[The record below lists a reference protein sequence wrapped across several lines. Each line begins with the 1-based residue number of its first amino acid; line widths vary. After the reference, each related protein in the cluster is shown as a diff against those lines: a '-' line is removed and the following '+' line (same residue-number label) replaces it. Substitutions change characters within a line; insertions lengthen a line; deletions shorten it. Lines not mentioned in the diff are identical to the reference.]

1 LADKNGRGEKE
12 EEGQREKIS
21 SPILC
26 PSSSEFSFHTLALKF
41 QSTSNGGRMLTREAA
56 QEQLKQFELKNIKDF
71 YAQRLETL
79 PPDLR
84 VLAEPFFNTV
94 IVPSQHLNS
103 QDWSKFYEAIR
114 PLESL
119 SKTKREE
126 LFTALFPAIASEVE
140 GAWELKKRLSY
151 QMGYNRRS
159 FRAPHNPELTL
170 QTRAIWLQ
178 QLLRISHRF
187 NQDVAWFAAWTPYL
201 NQYQWG
207 AEDIFAYLFAA
218 AIEQSNTEVFTILK
232 ESGSGTHDI
241 GSMGRHVTRAL
252 LTANK
257 IEGWDYAEKLL
268 LAAQRQEGLRQVLLE
283 TIDEAH
289 PEAYKRMIKLIKDE
303 NLSRFAAVIRA
314 VDVWFGFNFETGEEK
329 KVNKLLDQVISF
341 LESPQTRQ
349 DALNS
354 DDAETVY
361 LALWTSAFEDA
372 VKTVE
377 VATPLLNHSKVEI
390 RYVATNLLA
399 QLDLREAKL
408 ALVDKL
414 EDEDFRV
421 ALRALDTLA
430 YVSNDEELKGKIP
443 DMFERLEHLIA
454 RIPKDKTLE
463 PIVWPWTKRDLNK
476 SYIARMLSQHLDKRP
491 IARLFPYLDMMDTWG
506 RRSVVMDIGKKVKDA
521 KDLDAES
528 RDKILE
534 LMGDSSN
541 DVREEVLKILAFAN
555 VTEEEVKRLEPLLSR
570 KAGDLR
576 RGVIGLILKQ
586 TDDAVFQSAER
597 LMSRSAPERQ
607 AGIELLNELKK
618 AKRSESKVKQV
629 AKSYESKNENETQLL
644 GIILEAEQ
652 EAVTL
657 ESGLGLYDPDKR
669 TPPIEPK
676 NHIKGIILNRK
687 GRTFISSKTPSLIK
701 ELDAFVHEQ
710 RETPVRAFNDYGSE
724 EQLLGNLRWGFW
736 QPFVW
741 KQGSHVLNEN
751 EIPLRELWE
760 PWWNNRPVNLRDEDG
775 LEALRALAALQ
786 ASEQNIGKGG
796 LLEPSQQLY
805 AKTERSKLKHEGIV
819 SSILQWFAYTT
830 LTTDTIDFLLDAA
843 ETSLALTPKDVF
855 IKANEE
861 LEKKRKEGGW
871 YSYSDP
877 RSSRLFTWFTFVRLS
892 QNIRT
897 ELWTTEQ
904 IKRYWSLLRTLDEGF
919 EHSPRQRPEFES
931 VLHAWKLSAANDND
945 VYDYLIGPRSDTGYS
960 YGGYNRWAY
969 RELNQLSGHKP
980 AKQFETYPELKNI
993 IDKIRTK
1000 LLEIELKRAD
1010 LPTIV
1015 SVPTMAIRSI
1025 YGVDYVVKILTS
1037 LGKEKLVRG
1046 YTYDGLSKSSVF
1058 SSLLR
1063 ASFSREGEAPEIF
1076 AEKVKATKISEQR
1089 LLDLA
1094 MYAPQWSKHVA
1105 HTLGWEGLEDAVFWF
1120 HAHTKDRGWSVDQEV
1135 REVWNAEV
1143 SERTPLNSQ
1152 SLMDGAV
1159 DVAWFNSVYNTLG
1172 KKRWEML
1179 DESAQYCSGG
1189 GGHKRAQLFANALLG
1204 KEKVSELAKRIK
1216 DKRNQDALRA
1226 LGLIPLSADDAKQK
1240 KEVLER
1246 YKIIQTF
1253 LRESKKFGSQRQ
1265 ASEKLASLIA
1275 MENLARTAG
1284 YADPQR
1290 LTWAM
1295 EAEDIADLAQGA
1307 ISRNADDVTVTLSID
1322 AKGEPQLDITK
1333 KGKALKDIP
1342 SKLKK
1347 VPEIAELRERKS
1359 EIGKQTSRMRQ
1370 SLEESMTRGDL
1381 FTTNEL
1387 KDLFKHPV
1395 LKPMLESL
1403 VFMTEDGAIGYPKDN
1418 GAYLKGMSSETT
1430 LGETRVRL
1438 AHSYDLLNTD
1448 NWHTWQQEC
1457 FTAQRQQPFK
1467 QIFRELYVVTNAER
1481 ETEKRSQRYE
1491 GHQVNPRQALALLG
1505 GRGWVAVP
1513 EEGVRK
1519 TFHQEGLSAW
1529 LNFHEGFYTPA
1540 DVDGLTIDN
1549 VMFSKRGEWQ
1559 PLDLD
1564 SIPPR
1569 LFSEVMRDLDLVVSV
1584 AHRGGVDPEA
1594 SASTVEM
1601 RSALLRETLG
1611 LLKLENVR
1619 LERSHALIAGQLGN
1633 YTVHLGSANVHRQ
1646 PGGSLCIIPVGS
1658 QHRGR
1663 IFVPFA
1669 DDDPKTAEV
1678 VSKVLLLAEDKKIQ
1692 DPTILEQLR

>member
-1 LADKNGRGEKE
+1 
-12 EEGQREKIS
+12 
-21 SPILC
+21 
-26 PSSSEFSFHTLALKF
+26 
-41 QSTSNGGRMLTREAA
+41 MLTREQA
-56 QEQLKQFELKNIKDF
+56 QEQLKQFELKDIKAF
-71 YAQRLETL
+71 YKERLETL
-79 PPDLR
+79 PSGLR
-84 VLAEPFFNTV
+84 NLAEPLLKAAGIYKSND
-94 IVPSQHLNS
+94 H
-103 QDWSKFYEAIR
+103 DWTKFYEAVR
-114 PLESL
+114 PLDRR
-119 SKTKREE
+119 SKEDRKAI
-126 LFTALFPAIASEVE
+126 FTALFPKLANEVE
-140 GAWELKKRLSY
+140 SAWQLKKTLSY
-151 QMGYNRRS
+151 QTGYSRRS
-159 FRAPHNPELTL
+159 FRAPNNEELSLHN
-170 QTRAIWLQ
+170 RAQWLQ
-178 QLLRISHRF
+178 MLLRVTQHF
-187 NQDVAWFAAWTPYL
+187 NQDVTWYATWTPYL

-207 AEDIFAYLFAA
+207 GEDILAYVFAA
-218 AIEQSNTEVFTILK
+218 AINGGNNEVFTILK

-252 LTANK
+252 ITANK
-257 IEGWDYAEKLL
+257 TEGWEYVEKLL
-268 LAAQRQEGLRQVLLE
+268 LAAQRQEGLRQVVLE

-289 PEAYKRMIKLIKDE
+289 PEAYKRMLKLIKDE
-303 NLSRFAAVIRA
+303 NLTRFAAVIRG
-314 VDVWFGFNFETGEEK
+314 VDVWFGFNYETGEEK
-329 KVNKLLDQVISF
+329 KVNKLLEQVIDF
-341 LESPQTRQ
+341 LENPSSRHA
-349 DALNS
+349 ALNS
-354 DDAETVY
+354 DDAETTY
-361 LALWTSAFEDA
+361 LALWASAFEDA
-372 VKTVE
+372 VQTIELAK
-377 VATPLLNHSKVEI
+377 PLLNHPKVEV

-399 QLDLREAKL
+399 QLDLSEAKL
-408 ALVDKL
+408 VLVDKL

-421 ALRALDTLA
+421 ALRALDALSH
-430 YVSNDEELKGKIP
+430 VSQDEKLKDKIP
-443 DMFERLEHLIA
+443 DMFERLERLIT
-454 RIPKDKTLE
+454 RMPSDKKLPT
-463 PIVWPWTKRDLNK
+463 IVWSWTGRDLNK
-476 SYIARMLSQHLDKRP
+476 SSIARMLSNNLGKRP
-491 IARLFPYLDMMDTWG
+491 IAKLFPYLDMMDSYA
-506 RRSVVMDIGKKVKDA
+506 RRSVVTDIGKKVKNA

-528 RDKILE
+528 RDKIIE
-534 LMGDSSN
+534 MMGDSSN
-541 DVREEVLKILAFAN
+541 DVREEVLKILAYAN

-586 TDDAVFQSAER
+586 SDDGVFQSAER
-597 LMSRSAPERQ
+597 LMSRSSPERQ
-607 AGIELLNELKK
+607 AGIEILNELKK
-618 AKRSESKVKQV
+618 AKRSENKVKQI
-629 AKSYESKNENETQLL
+629 ARGYESKNDNETQLL
-644 GIILEAEQ
+644 ETILETVQ
-652 EAVTL
+652 DAVTL
-657 ESGLGLYDPDKR
+657 EAGLGLYDPNKR
-669 TPPIEPK
+669 TPPIMPK

-687 GRTFISSKTPSLIK
+687 GRTFISSKTPALIK
-701 ELDAFVHEQ
+701 ALDTFVHEQ
-710 RETPVRAFNDYGSE
+710 RETPVTVSNYAGSE
-724 EQLLGNLRWGFW
+724 EQLLGNLQWGFW

-741 KQGSHVLNEN
+741 KQGSHVPNEN

-760 PWWNNRPVNLRDEDG
+760 SWWNNRPANLRDEDG
-775 LEALRALAALQ
+775 FESLRTLAALQ
-786 ASEQNIGKGG
+786 ASEQTIGKGG

-805 AKTERSKLKHEGIV
+805 AKTERSKLKHEGIT

-830 LTTDTIDFLLDAA
+830 LTTQTIDFLLDAA
-843 ETSLALTPKDVF
+843 ETCLALAPKDMF
-855 IKANEE
+855 MKAKED

-877 RSSRLFTWFTFVRLS
+877 RSSRLFTWFNFVKVS
-892 QNIRT
+892 QNIRS
-897 ELWTTEQ
+897 ELWTNEQ
-904 IKRYWSLLRTLDEGF
+904 TTRYWGLLRTLDEGF
-919 EHSPRQRPEFES
+919 EHSPRLRPEFES
-931 VLHAWKLSAANDND
+931 TLQAWKFGAANDND
-945 VYDYLIGPRSDTGYS
+945 IYDYLIGQRGEEGYS
-960 YGGYNRWAY
+960 YGGYNRWTY

-980 AKQFETYPELKNI
+980 AKQFETYPELKPI
-993 IDKIRTK
+993 VESIRTK

-1010 LPTIV
+1010 LPTFV
-1015 SVPTMAIRSI
+1015 SVPTMAIRSV

-1063 ASFSREGEAPEIF
+1063 ASFPKDGETPELF

-1105 HTLGWEGLEDAVFWF
+1105 HTLGWEGLGDAVFWF
-1120 HAHTKDRGWSVDQEV
+1120 HAHTKDRGWTVDQEV

-1159 DVAWFNSVYNTLG
+1159 DVAWFNNVYNTLG

-1179 DESAQYCSGG
+1179 DESAQYTSGG

-1204 KEKVSELAKRIK
+1204 KEKVADVAKRVTS
-1216 DKRNQDALRA
+1216 KRSQDALRA
-1226 LGLIPLSADDAKQK
+1226 LGLIPLAADDDKHR

-1265 ASEKLASLIA
+1265 ASEKLASLIS

-1295 EAEDIADLAQGA
+1295 EAEAIADLAQGP
-1307 ISRNADDVTVTLSID
+1307 ISVTSDEVTVVLSID

-1342 SKLKK
+1342 GKLKK

-1359 EIGKQTSRMRQ
+1359 DIGKQTSRMRS
-1370 SLEESMTRGDL
+1370 SLEESMIRGDL
-1381 FTTNEL
+1381 FTTGEL

-1403 VFMTEDGAIGYPKDN
+1403 VFMTEDGAIGYPKEN
-1418 GAYLKGMSSETT
+1418 GALLKGMSSETV
-1430 LGETRVRL
+1430 LGETKVRL
-1438 AHSYDLLNTD
+1438 AHSHDLLNTD

-1481 ETEKRSQRYE
+1481 EAEKRSQRYE

-1505 GRGWVAVP
+1505 SRGWVAVP

-1540 DVDGLTIDN
+1540 DIDGLTIDN

-1559 PLDLD
+1559 PLPLD

-1569 LFSEVMRDLDLVVSV
+1569 LFSETMRDLDLVVSV

-1611 LLKLENVR
+1611 LLKIENVR
-1619 LERSHALIAGQLGN
+1619 LERSHALIAGDLGN

-1663 IFVPFA
+1663 IFLPFA

>member
-1 LADKNGRGEKE
+1 
-12 EEGQREKIS
+12 
-21 SPILC
+21 
-26 PSSSEFSFHTLALKF
+26 
-41 QSTSNGGRMLTREAA
+41 MLTREHA
-56 QEQLKQFELKNIKDF
+56 QQQLETFIIKDTKTF
-71 YAQRLETL
+71 YKERLETL
-79 PPDLR
+79 SPPLR
-84 VLAEPFFNTV
+84 NIAEPLLKAAGVYGST
-94 IVPSQHLNS
+94 Q
-103 QDWSKFYEAIR
+103 QDWNKSLEYAK
-114 PLESL
+114 PLEHL
-119 SKTKREE
+119 SPADRTKI
-126 LFTALFPAIASEVE
+126 FTAFFPKFGNLVAD
-140 GAWELKKRLSY
+140 AWQLKKNLCY
-151 QMGYNRRS
+151 QHGYSRRS
-159 FRAPHNPELTL
+159 FRVPNNPEYTFAN
-170 QTRAIWLQ
+170 RAAWLQ
-178 QLLRISHRF
+178 NLLRSTQGYD
-187 NQDVAWFAAWTPYL
+187 QDIAWYAAWTPYL
-201 NQYQWG
+201 GHWYLP
-207 AEDIFAYLFAA
+207 DSIAYVFAA
-218 AIEQSNTEVFTILK
+218 AIEAGNEEVFSILRD
-232 ESGSGTHDI
+232 SASGTHEI
-241 GSMGRHVTRAL
+241 GSMGRHVARAL
-252 LTANK
+252 LIANK
-257 IEGWDYAEKLL
+257 PEAWEFVEKLL
-268 LAAQRQEGLRQVLLE
+268 LAAQRQEGLRQVILE
-283 TIDEAH
+283 TIDETH
-289 PEAYKRMIKLIKDE
+289 PEAFKRMIKLIKDE

-329 KVNKLLDQVISF
+329 KVNKLLEQVISF

-349 DALNS
+349 EALGS

-361 LALWTSAFEDA
+361 LALWASAFEDA
-372 VKTVE
+372 MKTVE
-377 VATPLLNHSKVEI
+377 IAKPLLSHSKVEI
-390 RYVATNLLA
+390 RYVAVNLLA
-399 QLDLREAKL
+399 QLDLPEAKL
-408 ALVDKL
+408 TLLDKL

-421 ALRALDTLA
+421 VLRALDTLA
-430 YVSNDEELKGKIP
+430 YASNDEELKNKTP
-443 DMFERLEHLIA
+443 DMFERLEELIA
-454 RIPKDKTLE
+454 RMPKDKTLE
-463 PIVWPWTKRDLNK
+463 PIVWAWTKRELDK
-476 SYIARMLSQHLDKRP
+476 SHVARLLSQHLGKRP

-506 RRSVVMDIGKKVKDA
+506 RRSVVMEIGNKVKNA

-541 DVREEVLKILAFAN
+541 DVREEVLKILNYAN
-555 VTEEEVKRLEPLLSR
+555 VTEEEIKRLELLLSR

-586 TDDAVFQSAER
+586 SDEGVFQSAER
-597 LMSRSAPERQ
+597 LISRSVPERQ
-607 AGIELLNELKK
+607 AGIELLSELKK
-618 AKRSESKVKQV
+618 AKRSENKVKQI
-629 AKSYESKNENETQLL
+629 AQSYESKNENETQLL
-644 GIILEAEQ
+644 ETILETEQ
-652 EAVTL
+652 ETVTL
-657 ESGLGLYDPDKR
+657 ESGLGLYDPNKR

-676 NHIKGIILNRK
+676 NHIKGVIFNRTGRNFVS
-687 GRTFISSKTPSLIK
+687 GRTPELIRA
-701 ELDAFVHEQ
+701 LDAFIHTH
-710 RETPVRAFNDYGSE
+710 RETPILVSNHSGSE
-724 EQLLGNLRWGFW
+724 EQLLGNLQWGIWNPTIW
-736 QPFVW
+736 QGG
-741 KQGSHVLNEN
+741 KHVPNPN
-751 EIPLRELWE
+751 DIPLRETWE
-760 PWWNNRPVNLRDEDG
+760 MWWHSRPKNLQEDSFD
-775 LEALRALAALQ
+775 ALRAIATLEAN
-786 ASEQNIGKGG
+786 EHHTGKGG

-805 AKTERSKLKHEGIV
+805 AKTERSKLKHEGIIK
-819 SSILQWFAYTT
+819 SILYWFSNKMSTEESV
-830 LTTDTIDFLLDAA
+830 DFLLDAA
-843 ETSLALTPKDVF
+843 ETSLALTPKDMYA
-855 IKANEE
+855 KW
-861 LEKKRKEGGW
+861 KKEQSENHSKGIW
-871 YSYSDP
+871 YSSDSDP
-877 RSSRLFTWFTFVRLS
+877 RTSRLFTWLNFARGSYTNNVK
-892 QNIRT
+892 
-897 ELWTTEQ
+897 LWTNEQ
-904 IKRYWSLLRTLDEGF
+904 STRYWQLLRTFDEGF
-919 EHSPRQRPEFES
+919 EKAPRLRPEFDI
-931 VLHAWKLSAANDND
+931 VLRAWKLGAANDND
-945 VYDYLIGPRSDTGYS
+945 VYDYLIGPRSEMGYS

-993 IDKIRTK
+993 IDKIRMK
-1000 LLEIELKRAD
+1000 LLDIELKRAD

-1015 SVPTMAIRSI
+1015 STPTMAIRSI

-1037 LGKEKLVRG
+1037 LAKEKLVRG

-1063 ASFSREGEAPEIF
+1063 ASFPKEGETPELF
-1076 AEKVKATKISEQR
+1076 AEKAKATKISEQR

-1105 HTLGWEGLEDAVFWF
+1105 HTLGWGGLEDAVFWF
-1120 HAHTKDRGWSVDQEV
+1120 HAHTKDQGWSVDQEV
-1135 REVWNAEV
+1135 RAVWNAEV
-1143 SERTPLNSQ
+1143 SERTPLSSQ
-1152 SLMDGAV
+1152 SLVDGAV

-1204 KEKVSELAKRIK
+1204 KEKVADVAKRVSS
-1216 DKRNQDALRA
+1216 KRSQDALRA
-1226 LGLIPLSADDAKQK
+1226 LGLIPLSADDDKQK

-1295 EAEDIADLAQGA
+1295 EAEAIADLAQGP
-1307 ISRNADDVTVTLSID
+1307 ISRSADDVTVTLSID
-1322 AKGEPQLDITK
+1322 VKGEPQLDITK
-1333 KGKALKDIP
+1333 KGKTLKDIP
-1342 SKLKK
+1342 GKLKK
-1347 VPEIAELRERKS
+1347 VPEIAELRERKT

-1370 SLEESMTRGDL
+1370 SLEEAMIRGDL

-1403 VFMTEDGAIGYPKDN
+1403 VFMTEDGAIGYPRDN
-1418 GAYLKGMSSETT
+1418 GAYLKGMSSETM

-1467 QIFRELYVVTNAER
+1467 QIFRELYVVTNAEL
-1481 ETEKRSQRYE
+1481 EAEKRSQRYE

-1505 GRGWVAVP
+1505 NRGWVAVP

-1559 PLDLD
+1559 PLALET
-1564 SIPPR
+1564 IPPR

-1619 LERSHALIAGQLGN
+1619 VERSHALIKGQLGD

-1646 PGGSLCIIPVGS
+1646 PGGSLCIIPVSS

-1663 IFVPFA
+1663 IFLPFA

>member
-1 LADKNGRGEKE
+1 LGYW
-12 EEGQREKIS
+12 
-21 SPILC
+21 
-26 PSSSEFSFHTLALKF
+26 
-41 QSTSNGGRMLTREAA
+41 
-56 QEQLKQFELKNIKDF
+56 
-71 YAQRLETL
+71 YAQ
-79 PPDLR
+79 D
-84 VLAEPFFNTV
+84 
-94 IVPSQHLNS
+94 S
-103 QDWSKFYEAIR
+103 
-114 PLESL
+114 
-119 SKTKREE
+119 
-126 LFTALFPAIASEVE
+126 IAYV
-140 GAWELKKRLSY
+140 
-151 QMGYNRRS
+151 
-159 FRAPHNPELTL
+159 
-170 QTRAIWLQ
+170 
-178 QLLRISHRF
+178 
-187 NQDVAWFAAWTPYL
+187 
-201 NQYQWG
+201 
-207 AEDIFAYLFAA
+207 FAA
-218 AIEQSNTEVFTILK
+218 AIEAGNEEVFSILK
-232 ESGSGTHDI
+232 DSASGTHEI

-252 LTANK
+252 LIANK
-257 IEGWDYAEKLL
+257 SEAWEFVEKLL
-268 LAAQRQEGLRQVLLE
+268 LAAQRQEGLRQVILE
-283 TIDEAH
+283 TIDETH
-289 PEAYKRMIKLIKDE
+289 PEAFKRMIKLIKDE

-329 KVNKLLDQVISF
+329 KVNKLLEQVISF
-341 LESPQTRQ
+341 LESPQTYQ
-349 DALNS
+349 NALES
-354 DDAETVY
+354 EDAETVY
-361 LALWTSAFEDA
+361 LALWASAFEDA
-372 VKTVE
+372 MQTIE
-377 VATPLLNHSKVEI
+377 VAKPLLEHSKVEV
-390 RYVATNLLA
+390 RYVTTNLLA
-399 QLDLREAKL
+399 QLDLPEAKL
-408 ALVDKL
+408 ALLNKL

-421 ALRALDTLA
+421 VFCALNGVMRTHH
-430 YVSNDEELKGKIP
+430 EELKET
-443 DMFERLEHLIA
+443 DLFERLEKLIA
-454 RIPKDKTLE
+454 RMPEKKTLA
-463 PIVWPWTKRDLNK
+463 PIVWAWTGHTLDK
-476 SYIARMLSQHLDKRP
+476 SSVTGMLYNHLGKRP
-491 IARLFPYLDMMDTWG
+491 IARLFPYLDMMETWT
-506 RRSVVMDIGKKVKDA
+506 RRGVVTTIGGQVKDV
-521 KDLDAES
+521 KKLDAES

-541 DVREEVLKILAFAN
+541 DVREEVLKILNYAN
-555 VTEEEVKRLEPLLSR
+555 VTEDEVKRLEPLLSR

-586 TDDAVFQSAER
+586 NDDAVFQSTER

-618 AKRSESKVKQV
+618 AKRNENKVKQI
-629 AKSYESKNENETQLL
+629 AKSYEGKNENETQLL
-644 GIILEAEQ
+644 ETILETEQ
-652 EAVTL
+652 ETVTL
-657 ESGLGLYDPDKR
+657 ESGLGLYEPNKR
-669 TPPIEPK
+669 TPPIVPK
-676 NHIKGIILNRK
+676 DHSKGLILNRG
-687 GRTFISSKTPSLIK
+687 GRKFISATTTTLIK
-701 ELDAFVHEQ
+701 ELDTFIHTH
-710 RETPVRAFNDYGSE
+710 RETPVTVSSYSGSE
-724 EQLLGNLRWGFW
+724 EQLLGNLQWGLW
-736 QPFVW
+736 QPTVW
-741 KQGSHVLNEN
+741 QQGKHVPNPN
-751 EIPLRELWE
+751 DIPMREIWE
-760 PWWNNRPVNLRDEDG
+760 TWWHSRPKNVQEDNFD
-775 LEALRALAALQ
+775 ALRAIAALE
-786 ASEQNIGKGG
+786 ASQQHTGKGG

-805 AKTERSKLKHEGIV
+805 AKVDRSKLKHEGTV
-819 SSILQWFAYTT
+819 RSILNWFNNTMST
-830 LTTDTIDFLLDAA
+830 RESIDFLLDAA
-843 ETSLALTPKDVF
+843 ETALALVPKNAF
-855 IKANEE
+855 TKANEE

-871 YSYSDP
+871 YSYEDP
-877 RSSRLFTWFTFVRLS
+877 RHSRLFTYFNFARGSYLHDA
-892 QNIRT
+892 
-897 ELWTTEQ
+897 EMWTHEQ
-904 IKRYWSLLRTLDEGF
+904 VKRYWQLLRTFDEGF
-919 EHSPRQRPEFES
+919 EKAPRLRPEFEI
-931 VLHAWKLSAANDND
+931 VLQAWKLGAANDND
-945 VYDYLIGPRSDTGYS
+945 VYDYLIGPRSNTGYS
-960 YGGYNRWAY
+960 YGGYNRWVY

-980 AKQFETYPELKNI
+980 AKQLETYPELKNI
-993 IDKIRTK
+993 IDNIRTK

-1010 LPTIV
+1010 LPTTV

-1025 YGVDYVVKILTS
+1025 YGVDYVIKILTS

-1063 ASFSREGEAPEIF
+1063 ASFPKEGETPELF
-1076 AEKVKATKISEQR
+1076 AEKVKVTKISEQR

-1120 HAHTKDRGWSVDQEV
+1120 HAHTKDRGWTVDQEV

-1204 KEKVSELAKRIK
+1204 KEKVSELAKRVK

-1226 LGLIPLSADDAKQK
+1226 LGLIPLSTDDDKQK
-1240 KEVLER
+1240 KEVLKR

-1295 EAEDIADLAQGA
+1295 EAEDIADLSQGPV
-1307 ISRNADDVTVTLSID
+1307 SRSADDVIVTLSID

-1333 KGKALKDIP
+1333 KGKTLKDIP
-1342 SKLKK
+1342 GKLKK
-1347 VPEIAELRERKS
+1347 VPEIAELRERKT

-1370 SLEESMTRGDL
+1370 SLEESMIRGDL

-1467 QIFRELYVVTNAER
+1467 QIFRELYVVTNAEL
-1481 ETEKRSQRYE
+1481 EAEKRSQRYE

-1505 GRGWVAVP
+1505 NRGWVAVP

-1519 TFHQEGLSAW
+1519 TFHQDGLSVW

-1549 VMFSKRGEWQ
+1549 VMFSRRGEWQ
-1559 PLDLD
+1559 PLSLE

-1646 PGGSLCIIPVGS
+1646 PGESLCIIPVHS

-1663 IFVPFA
+1663 IFLPFA

>member
-1 LADKNGRGEKE
+1 
-12 EEGQREKIS
+12 
-21 SPILC
+21 
-26 PSSSEFSFHTLALKF
+26 
-41 QSTSNGGRMLTREAA
+41 MLTRENA
-56 QEQLKQFELKNIKDF
+56 QEQLKHFEIKDLKAF
-71 YAQRLETL
+71 YKERLETL
-79 PPDLR
+79 PPTLR
-84 VLAEPFFNTV
+84 NIAEPLLKAAGIHGST
-94 IVPSQHLNS
+94 Q
-103 QDWSKFYEAIR
+103 QDWNKSLEYAK
-114 PLESL
+114 PLEHL
-119 SKTKREE
+119 SAEERTKI
-126 LFTALFPAIASEVE
+126 FTAFFPKFGNLVE
-140 GAWELKKRLSY
+140 AAWQLKKNLSY
-151 QMGYNRRS
+151 QMGYSRRS
-159 FRAPHNPELTL
+159 FRVPNHPEYTFAN
-170 QTRAIWLQ
+170 RAAWLQ
-178 QLLRISHRF
+178 NLLRSTQGYD
-187 NQDVAWFAAWTPYL
+187 QDITWYAAWTPYL
-201 NQYQWG
+201 GYWYVQ
-207 AEDIFAYLFAA
+207 DSIAYVFAA
-218 AIEQSNTEVFTILK
+218 AIEAGNEEVFSILK
-232 ESGSGTHDI
+232 DSASGTHEI

-252 LTANK
+252 LIANK
-257 IEGWDYAEKLL
+257 SEAWEFVEKLL
-268 LAAQRQEGLRQVLLE
+268 LAAQRQEGLRQVILE
-283 TIDEAH
+283 TIDETH
-289 PEAYKRMIKLIKDE
+289 PEAFKRMIKLIKDE

-329 KVNKLLDQVISF
+329 KVNKLLEQVISF
-341 LESPQTRQ
+341 LESPQIRQ

-361 LALWTSAFEDA
+361 LSLWASAFEDA
-372 VKTVE
+372 MKTIE
-377 VATPLLNHSKVEI
+377 IAKPLLNHSKVEI
-390 RYVATNLLA
+390 RYVTTNLLA
-399 QLDLREAKL
+399 QLDLPEAKL
-408 ALVDKL
+408 TLLDKL

-421 ALRALDTLA
+421 VLRALDTLS

-443 DMFERLEHLIA
+443 DMFERLEQLIA
-454 RIPKDKTLE
+454 RMPREKTLE
-463 PIVWPWTKRDLNK
+463 PLVWAWTKRELDK
-476 SYIARMLSQHLDKRP
+476 SHVARLLSQHLGKRP

-506 RRSVVMDIGKKVKDA
+506 RRSVVTEIGNKVKNA

-528 RDKILE
+528 RDKIIE
-534 LMGDSSN
+534 MMGDSSN
-541 DVREEVLKILAFAN
+541 DVREEVLKILNYAN
-555 VTEEEVKRLEPLLSR
+555 VTEEEIKRLEPLLSR

-586 TDDAVFQSAER
+586 GDEGVFQSAER
-597 LMSRSAPERQ
+597 LMSKSAPERQ
-607 AGIELLNELKK
+607 AGIELLSELKK
-618 AKRSESKVKQV
+618 AKRSENKVKQI
-629 AKSYESKNENETQLL
+629 AKSYESRNDNETQLL
-644 GIILEAEQ
+644 ETILETEK
-652 EAVTL
+652 ETVTL
-657 ESGLGLYDPDKR
+657 ESGLGLYDPGQR

-676 NHIKGIILNRK
+676 NHIKGIIFNRGGHNFVSK
-687 GRTFISSKTPSLIK
+687 KTPALIK
-701 ELDAFVHEQ
+701 ALDDFIHSH
-710 RETPVRAFNDYGSE
+710 RETPVLVSNYSGNE
-724 EQLLGNLRWGFW
+724 EQLLGNLRWGIW
-736 QPFVW
+736 NPTIW
-741 KQGSHVLNEN
+741 LQGKHVLNTN
-751 EIPLRELWE
+751 DIPLRDVWE
-760 PWWNNRPVNLRDEDG
+760 TWWYNRPESLLEDNFD
-775 LEALRALAALQ
+775 ALRALAALQ
-786 ASEQNIGKGG
+786 ASNEDHGRGG
-796 LLEPSQQLY
+796 LAEPSEQLY
-805 AKTERSKLKHEGIV
+805 SKISYSKLKNV
-819 SSILQWFAYTT
+819 SIIFSILQWFTFTT
-830 LTTDTIDFLLDAA
+830 LKNETIDFLLDAT
-843 ETSLALTPKDVF
+843 ETSLALTPKDIF
-855 IKANEE
+855 IKAKEE
-861 LEKKRKEGGW
+861 LEKKRKEQGW
-871 YSYSDP
+871 YSYNDP
-877 RSSRLFTWFTFVRLS
+877 RGSRLFTWFNLVKLCQS
-892 QNIRT
+892 MEP
-897 ELWTTEQ
+897 ELWTKEQ
-904 IKRYWSLLRTLDEGF
+904 TTRYWQLLRTFDEGF
-919 EHSPRQRPEFES
+919 EGAPRYRPEFEA
-931 VLHAWKLSAANDND
+931 VLQSWKLGAANDND

-1010 LPTIV
+1010 LPTIA
-1015 SVPTMAIRSI
+1015 STPTMAIRSI

-1063 ASFSREGEAPEIF
+1063 ASFPKEGETPQIF

-1094 MYAPQWSKHVA
+1094 MYAPQWSKHISY
-1105 HTLGWEGLEDAVFWF
+1105 TLGWEGLEDAVFWF
-1120 HAHTKDRGWSVDQEV
+1120 HAHTKDQGWSVDQEV
-1135 REVWNAEV
+1135 RAVWNAEV
-1143 SERTPLNSQ
+1143 SERTPLSAQ
-1152 SLMDGAV
+1152 SLVDGAV
-1159 DVAWFNSVYNTLG
+1159 DVAWFNNVYNTLG

-1204 KEKVSELAKRIK
+1204 KEKVSELAKRVK

-1226 LGLIPLSADDAKQK
+1226 LGLIPLSADDDKQK

-1295 EAEDIADLAQGA
+1295 EAEDIADLAQGPV
-1307 ISRNADDVTVTLSID
+1307 SRTADDVTVTLSID

-1342 SKLKK
+1342 GKLKK

-1370 SLEESMTRGDL
+1370 SLEEAMIRGDL
-1381 FTTNEL
+1381 FTTHEL

-1418 GAYLKGMSSETT
+1418 GAYLKGMSSETV

-1467 QIFRELYVVTNAER
+1467 QIFRELYVFTNAER
-1481 ETEKRSQRYE
+1481 EAEKRSQRYE

-1505 GRGWVAVP
+1505 NRGWVAVP

-1559 PLDLD
+1559 PLSLD

-1619 LERSHALIAGQLGN
+1619 LERSHALIAGHLGN

-1646 PGGSLCIIPVGS
+1646 PGGSLCIIPVHS

-1663 IFVPFA
+1663 IFLPFA